1 MVILSFAMNSCTH
14 KTKKTANTK
23 INWSFMD
30 ETFKDNEVY
39 FLSHYDSFNFIKKSN
54 STIIMNGSIFK
65 DWKSKW
71 IKVND
76 TLKLTENYFVVDNH
90 GNNNTQIISF
100 SKQREIY
107 FQLIIRKKEF
117 NSVDRNKGLKNN
129 IRFDYSGKLF
139 INKKDMQYFSDN
151 LYVK

>member
-23 INWSFMD
+23 SNWSFMD
-30 ETFKDNEVY
+30 ESFKDKEVS
-39 FLSHYDSFNFIKKSN
+39 FLSHYDGLNFKKSK

-76 TLKLTENYFVVDNH
+76 TLKLTENYFVVDSL

-107 FQLIIRKKEF
+107 FQLIIRKKVL
-117 NSVDRNKGLKNN
+117 NSATINKGLKNN